1 MKSFFLLVLLLITGC
16 ELQSKPKGC
25 NKWAEFICSPK
36 TNGIYQ
42 MSEATNRKSRTLE
55 KTLKV
60 IIKDG
65 DNKKTPKCWKK
76 DTLSSGLYGGDFKIE
91 KACPNPHIQTA
102 YRTAKTTIKCD
113 HKDMSRAV
121 FFCKEKENCICEDFQ
136 TTSSLKS
143 DKTFTLTE
151 TGSGFNLSI
160 SNVSSRHAGFYWCG
174 VKEGDKYCVSLIQ
187 LKVNTI
193 TNFTRSPRVG
203 ETFTYYCNY
212 KNCHSSKFICKGED
226 PATCQHLV
234 NSTKPDMSS
243 KFSMKDDKANK
254 KITITMKEVTAA
266 DSGTYWCGAETT
278 DEQRCNTFIH
288 RMILNVVTTS
298 PAPSDH
304 STTTSP
310 APSDHS
316 TTTPAERMIGIPEIA
331 KYLIVGAVLLILLLV
346 TVIVFYKRFSQS
358 NNKGKRA
365 AEQHPRE
372 NCVYEEIQ
380 ENHWKPE
387 PQNAMTTVYTTAT
400 MPSREPDSLH
410 YSTINFQSSSAG
422 TQAVA
427 LQPSSSSCL
436 YSAVKPSE
444 RPTGSTINQPCRST
458 DKSLYSTVMKPQQ
471 T

>member
-1 MKSFFLLVLLLITGC
+1 MKSFFLLVLPLITGR

-25 NKWAEFICSPK
+25 NKFICNK
-36 TNGIYQ
+36 TNGIYH
-42 MSEATNRKSRTLE
+42 MSETTNHKSRILE
-55 KTLKV
+55 NTLKV

-65 DNKKTPKCWKK
+65 DNITTPDCGKRFIP
-76 DTLSSGLYGGDFKIE
+76 SPGLYEEHFKIGNDR
-91 KACPNPHIQTA
+91 PNPYNQTA
-102 YRTAKTTIKCD
+102 YVTAKTTIKCD
-113 HKDMSRAV
+113 HEDMSRAV
-121 FFCKEKENCICEDFQ
+121 FFCKEKENFTCQNFQ

-143 DKTFTLTE
+143 DETFTLTE

-160 SNVSSRHAGFYWCG
+160 SNVSSRHAGLYWCG
-174 VKEGDKYCVSLIQ
+174 VKEGDKYCVSLIE

-203 ETFTYYCNY
+203 ENFTYYCRY
-212 KNCHSSKFICKGED
+212 YDCHSSKFICKGED

-288 RMILNVVTTS
+288 RMILNV
-298 PAPSDH
+298 AEK
-304 STTTSP
+304 ST
-310 APSDHS
+310 
-316 TTTPAERMIGIPEIA
+316 GIA
-331 KYLIVGAVLLILLLV
+331 NYLIIGAVLLTQLLV
-346 TVIVFYKRFSQS
+346 TVIIVFYKRFSQS

-365 AEQHPRE
+365 TEEHPGE
-372 NCVYEEIQ
+372 VSDHVYEEIQ
-380 ENHWKPE
+380 ETLWKPE
-387 PQNAMTTVYTTAT
+387 PQNAVTTIYTTVE
-400 MPSREPDSLH
+400 MPTREPDSVH

-422 TQAVA
+422 AKTVA

-436 YSAVKPSE
+436 YSAVKPSK
-444 RPTGSTINQPCRST
+444 RPTGSTMNQPCRFT
-458 DKSLYSTVMKPQQ
+458 DKSLTY
-471 T
+471 